1 MRPFFF
7 TFITQGNTMLSKLIT
22 FWKSPSGAVTVDWVV
37 LCAAVVSLAV
47 LMVVTMTTGTVELA
61 DKLMTQTPG
70 DI

>member
-1 MRPFFF
+1 
-7 TFITQGNTMLSKLIT
+7 MLSKLIK

-61 DKLMTQTPG
+61 DKIMTQTPG
-70 DI
+70 GL

>member
-1 MRPFFF
+1 
-7 TFITQGNTMLSKLIT
+7 MLSKLSK

-61 DKLMTQTPG
+61 DKIMTQTPG
-70 DI
+70 GL

>member
-1 MRPFFF
+1 
-7 TFITQGNTMLSKLIT
+7 MLSKLIT

>member
-1 MRPFFF
+1 
-7 TFITQGNTMLSKLIT
+7 MLSKLIT
-22 FWKSPSGAVTVDWVV
+22 FCKSPSGAVTVDWVV

>member
-1 MRPFFF
+1 
-7 TFITQGNTMLSKLIT
+7 MLSNLIK

>member
-1 MRPFFF
+1 
-7 TFITQGNTMLSKLIT
+7 MLSKLIT

-47 LMVVTMTTGTVELA
+47 LIVVTMTTGTVELA
-61 DKLMTQTPG
+61 DKVMAQTPG

>member
-1 MRPFFF
+1 MFS
-7 TFITQGNTMLSKLIT
+7 NLIK

-61 DKLMTQTPG
+61 DKVMTQTPG

>member
-1 MRPFFF
+1 
-7 TFITQGNTMLSKLIT
+7 MLSKLIK

-61 DKLMTQTPG
+61 DKIMTQTPG

>member
-1 MRPFFF
+1 
-7 TFITQGNTMLSKLIT
+7 MLSNLIK

-61 DKLMTQTPG
+61 DKVMAQTPG